1 MLKAIKAIQRSYQR
15 APFKQFVLSQ
25 KQFTQKPLVS
35 RRDVATTHSNKQS
48 GGKF

>member
-15 APFKQFVLSQ
+15 APLRQFVLSQ

-35 RRDVATTHSNKQS
+35 KRDVAMQHDVK
-48 GGKF
+48 KEVK